1 MSEAESASRVTEVG
15 TVGVPVR
22 DQNEALDFY
31 VRNLGFEKAPG
42 CPDGANNLFPPAVYF
57 RWSRSSLD
65 PTISQTKENA

>member
-1 MSEAESASRVTEVG
+1 MANGSGNLKAITLSQIFVL
-15 TVGVPVR
+15 